1 MKVGQFYIATCTSS
15 SPNFP
20 LDLSLLVAS
29 TDNPATLVEKQP
41 DGTVKIIAA
50 VPGTANI
57 TYSAPGFKSATETVT
72 VEDVPS
78 IVVSDGPIQG

>member
-20 LDLSLLVAS
+20 LDTSLLVAS
-29 TDNPATLVEKQP
+29 TDNPAVVVEKQG
-41 DGTVKIIAA
+41 DGTVKVTAA

-57 TYSAPGFKSATETVT
+57 TYSAPGFKPAGETVT
-72 VEDVPS
+72 VEDTPA
-78 IVVSDGPIQG
+78 IVVSDGPVQG